1 MRPSS
6 CAAELGLRFENR
18 GTQSGSDARE
28 LFRGEDRV
36 REIQGVTRNATKFA
50 VAEAATAEA
59 QYRGVSRR
67 RQYRGGNGTA
77 EATVSRSIEWI
88 VVNNVIAAG
97 GRGGEYRGLHDPE
110 ISCSHASPGVWRAE
124 PGDPDLIAG

>member
-1 MRPSS
+1 MGPSS

-28 LFRGEDRV
+28 LFCGEGRV
-36 REIQGVTRNATKFA
+36 REIQGVRVENGSAIEAWGEPGETKFA
-50 VAEAATAEA
+50 VAEATVVET

-77 EATVSRSIEWI
+77 EATV
-88 VVNNVIAAG
+88 
-97 GRGGEYRGLHDPE
+97 
-110 ISCSHASPGVWRAE
+110 
-124 PGDPDLIAG
+124 